1 WVAKYSG
8 TATSYALS
16 GLASGTYQYQVRAC
30 STACSAWKL
39 SSNTQV
45 SLPVLGSDWKNLSRV
60 TVADAGGSDIEPAEV
75 VDLSAAAVKGR
86 AGVSG
91 GQASYHIPIDLP
103 PGR

>member
-16 GLASGTYQYQVRAC
+16 GLASGTYQYQARAC

-75 VDLSAAAVKGR
+75 VDLNAAAVKGR